1 MNLLLKL
8 AGTAVAS
15 GLLVLSAAAPSEAA
29 GSERTS
35 FTIVFNED
43 FQGAIP
49 ECFDAN
55 LVGRNV
61 GTDTVTGTSVQ
72 TPTGSYH
79 VSGTQVFAYRVDF
92 PNGMYSTG
100 ADTSHFTFTI
110 HDAHQVYTQFNKEN
124 RTIYNADGTVYG
136 QVVFH
141 HGTHVTFQDLNGN
154 GIPDPGELSAQVDEF
169 FYTCH

>member
-1 MNLLLKL
+1 MNLLKL

-15 GLLVLSAAAPSEAA
+15 GLLVLSAAAPSGATGA
-29 GSERTS
+29 ERTS
-35 FTIVFNED
+35 FTNVFNED

-72 TPTGSYH
+72 TPSGSYH
-79 VSGTQVFAYRVDF
+79 VSGTEVFSYRVDF

-124 RTIYNADGTVYG
+124 RTIYNSDGSVFG

-141 HGTHVTFQDLNGN
+141 HGTHITFQDLNGN
-154 GIPDPGELSAQVDEF
+154 GIPDPGELSSQVDQF